1 MKKIIGIIGLL
12 LIMMS
17 FVGTSAAATT
27 TTTMSSWQSDYNPYI
42 GKTMSK
48 SSETYTYK
56 SSTYSSIT
64 QMTMVGK
71 AVKIT
76 SSKISVKCIEK
87 TVTTSWDPYTGKHV
101 KTSYRT
107 YLNTIY
113 RF

>member
-17 FVGTSAAATT
+17 FASTSAAATT
-27 TTTMSSWQSDYNPYI
+27 TTTMSSWQTDYHPYI

-56 SSTYSSIT
+56 STSYSSIT
-64 QMTMVGK
+64 QLTMVGK

-76 SSKISVKCIEK
+76 SSKITVKCIEK
-87 TVTTSWDPYTGKHV
+87 TVTTSWGSYMGKHV
-101 KTSYRT
+101 ETSYRT
-107 YLNTIY
+107 YWDTIY